1 MAEAQNREAPG
12 LSRGSVTRLLINA
25 AMVPNPGTFR
35 YRQISADAAAQW
47 LAVYGDIAVSYIG
60 YPQTAEHL
68 ETLWCESQENNWMRG
83 PDDPPLR
90 VALNRAKT
98 TMVAGDEAL
107 VCKLAYR
114 VLDPATKGQPQS
126 SDWEYGLLEM
136 LADA

>member
-1 MAEAQNREAPG
+1 M
-12 LSRGSVTRLLINA
+12 TRLLINA

-47 LAVYGDIAVSYIG
+47 LAVYGADATSYVG

-68 ETLWCESQENNWMRG
+68 ESLWPG
-83 PDDPPLR
+83 LH

-114 VLDPATKGQPQS
+114 VQDPASKGQPQAE
-126 SDWEYGLLEM
+126 DWEYGVLEM